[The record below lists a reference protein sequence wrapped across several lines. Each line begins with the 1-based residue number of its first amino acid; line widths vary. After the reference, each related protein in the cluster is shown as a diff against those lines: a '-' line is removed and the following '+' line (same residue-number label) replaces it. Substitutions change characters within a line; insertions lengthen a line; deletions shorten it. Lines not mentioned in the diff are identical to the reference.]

1 MLTHKQTWMN
11 VWLVLNLS
19 NFIILFFGLPNSLSH
34 FNAILGRKV
43 RKLLESYD
51 IFQVYSLNRL
61 NALMSMTIWD
71 MFSNTH
77 TRMWHISWCFDHQ
90 ERERSPWAWLRV
102 DMWTLGMV
110 QEACGW
116 NIFLFGIIRWMGLI
130 CLPGLNEHMFIEW
143 CVVRCGF
150 KNWHQEDIYL
160 KCLDYIRTI
169 C

>member
-19 NFIILFFGLPNSLSH
+19 NFIIFFFGLPNSLSH

-90 ERERSPWAWLRV
+90 GHTRMREREREI
-102 DMWTLGMV
+102 TLGMV
-110 QEACGW
+110 ACWYVNPRHGSRSMWMEFFSLW
-116 NIFLFGIIRWMGLI
+116 NNKVNGPDLLARLKWT
-130 CLPGLNEHMFIEW
+130 HVYW
-143 CVVRCGF
+143 VVCGEV
-150 KNWHQEDIYL
+150 WI
-160 KCLDYIRTI
+160 
-169 C
+169 